1 MYKEKLFNRDF
12 TLLALGQAFSLVG
25 NYALKIALSMYVLE
39 LTGSAA
45 VFAGMLALAIEQKK
59 LAPGQPIIEAV
70 SGPFATALTLATL
83 ISGS

>member
-12 TLLALGQAFSLVG
+12 TLLALGAAFSLVG

-45 VFAGMLALAIEQKK
+45 VFAGMLALAMVPTILLSPFGGM
-59 LAPGQPIIEAV
+59 LADQVRPG
-70 SGPFATALTLATL
+70 
-83 ISGS
+83 GS